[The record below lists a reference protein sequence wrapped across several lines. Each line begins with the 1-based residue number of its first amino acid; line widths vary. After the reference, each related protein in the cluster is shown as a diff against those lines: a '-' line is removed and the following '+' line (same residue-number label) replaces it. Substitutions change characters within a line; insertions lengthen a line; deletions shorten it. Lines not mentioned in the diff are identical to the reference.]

1 MLPEIEELALGAH
14 VSPSPARAEPHD
26 PDAWLPLPHDLDA
39 LPSVEVLL
47 APPPELQSSAVEEAE
62 AILRDA
68 AAAVAAVVSPSP
80 TRAEPH
86 DAAAWLPVPDPDLLD
101 TLPELEAGEAAVAR
115 TRPRRRTRRGL
126 WALGIVLVLVAGAT
140 GAILSLGTE
149 DAQVATVSAAATPV
163 TPVTFPVSVDLDGV
177 VRTVDTSAR
186 TAKALMSE
194 LAVGKLVALRA
205 DPGALQA
212 GSSVVLRTRH
222 NGTLLVDGQRV
233 EFDSASHTVAELLG
247 AYHVVLFG
255 DDYVQ
260 PGLDQVLTD
269 GGTVE
274 VFRVGGETRQETQPI
289 PFGEV
294 QQQDPNTLVG
304 QTSELQAGVD
314 GLATDDVPR
323 PHRERARR
331 RYDAAVAGD
340 HGRAAGAHRRH
351 RLRLRLHVGPDRDV
365 RVESAVE
372 HRRPGH
378 ARVRRRPRHLPRHVA
393 RIRRR

>member
-1 MLPEIEELALGAH
+1 M
-14 VSPSPARAEPHD
+14 
-26 PDAWLPLPHDLDA
+26 
-39 LPSVEVLL
+39 
-47 APPPELQSSAVEEAE
+47 
-62 AILRDA
+62 
-68 AAAVAAVVSPSP
+68 
-80 TRAEPH
+80 
-86 DAAAWLPVPDPDLLD
+86 PDPALLD

-115 TRPRRRTRRGL
+115 TRPRRRTRRAL
-126 WALGIVLVLVAGAT
+126 WAVGIVLVLVAGGT
-140 GAILSLGTE
+140 GAIFSLRSE
-149 DAQVATVSAAATPV
+149 DAQVATVPAVAAPV
-163 TPVTFPVSVDLDGV
+163 APVTFPVSVDLDGV

-194 LAVGKLVALRA
+194 LAVGKLVALRT

-212 GSSVVLRTRH
+212 GSAVVLRTRH

-233 EFDSASHTVAELLG
+233 QFDSASHTVAELLG

-260 PGLDQVLTD
+260 PGLDQVLAD

-314 GLATDDVPR
+314 GLATVTYRDRIENGRVVGTTLLSQVTTVEPQAHIVGIGSGYDSTWDLIATCESNQRWNTVDPATPAYDGGLGIYR
-323 PHRERARR
+323 GTWLAFGGGEYTSNAGLATKAQQIEVAERI
-331 RYDAAVAGD
+331 
-340 HGRAAGAHRRH
+340 RAAHGFTAW
-351 RLRLRLHVGPDRDV
+351 GC
-365 RVESAVE
+365 
-372 HRRPGH
+372 GQYYG
-378 ARVRRRPRHLPRHVA
+378 LP
-393 RIRRR
+393 